1 MARILYFSRDYTPHD
16 HRFLAALSQTDHR
29 VFYLRLEKRGHVLES
44 RPLPPEIESIP
55 WAGGTEP
62 ARLADGLKLY
72 NSLKRVIDRVKPD
85 LIQAGPLQ
93 SAAFLVALS
102 GFQPLVSVSWG
113 YDLLQDARRNRLYGW
128 ITRYVLKHSTVMVG
142 DCETIRQTA
151 KDFGMPGERIVT
163 FPWGVD
169 LERFKPQAEAHKT
182 RRDGSFTLL
191 STRGW
196 EDIYG
201 IDLIAKAFV
210 HLASEFPQLH
220 LVMLANGSR
229 AAFLHK
235 TFENAGVAERV
246 SMPGQVSQQDL
257 PRYYHMADLYISAS
271 HSDGTSISLLE
282 ALACGC
288 PVILSDIPGNREW
301 VTPGEQGW
309 LFPDGDALALAGRI
323 RQAILDRDRLSQ
335 MREAARQ
342 LAESRADW
350 RSNFKELLRAYQIAL
365 PPAGFRKQGGPS
377 YA

>member
-16 HRFLAALSQTDHR
+16 HRFLAALSQTEHR
-29 VFYLRLEKRGHVLES
+29 VFYLRLEKRGHILES
-44 RPLPPEIESIP
+44 RPLPAEIESVP
-55 WAGGTEP
+55 WAGGMEP
-62 ARLADGLKLY
+62 ARAADGLKLF
-72 NSLKRVIDRVKPD
+72 NGLKQVIRQVKPD

-102 GFQPLVSVSWG
+102 GFQPLVSASWG

-142 DCETIRQTA
+142 DCETIRRA
-151 KDFGMPGERIVT
+151 AMDFGMSQERIVT

-169 LERFKPQAEAHKT
+169 LEHFSPQLGLENPT
-182 RRDGSFTLL
+182 RDDSFTLL

-201 IDLIAKAFV
+201 IDVIARAFV
-210 HLASEFPQLH
+210 HLAGEFPQLR
-220 LVMLANGSR
+220 LVMLANGSQ
-229 AAFLHK
+229 ATALHK
-235 TFENAGVAERV
+235 TFERAGVAERV
-246 SMPGQVSQQDL
+246 SMPGQVSQFDL
-257 PRYYHMADLYISAS
+257 PRYYRMADLYVSAS

-288 PVILSDIPGNREW
+288 PVVLSDIPGNREW

-323 RQAILDRDRLSQ
+323 RQAIQDRDGLSQ
-335 MREAARQ
+335 MRGAARR

-365 PPAGFRKQGGPS
+365 PPAGYRKQGGPS